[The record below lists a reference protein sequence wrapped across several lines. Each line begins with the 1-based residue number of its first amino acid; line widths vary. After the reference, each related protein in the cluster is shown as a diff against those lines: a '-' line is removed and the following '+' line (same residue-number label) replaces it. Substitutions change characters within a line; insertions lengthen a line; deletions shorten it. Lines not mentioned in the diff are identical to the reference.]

1 MRDKRAGYAQS
12 LAVLERAKVSNPAL
26 YTKSSIMLGL
36 GEVTA
41 ARSSVAVSAA
51 RSSGAATQRRS
62 GAAAARARVSD
73 ASGWELDGNWMIG
86 RPRRSSQRERVTAT
100 KHRHVVV
107 RRAAVW
113 PSRRETDEEVRTT
126 MRDLR
131 AAGVDVLTLGQ
142 ARSDRSPD
150 VV

>member
-41 ARSSVAVSAA
+41 AHSSVAVTAARSSIAVSAA

-86 RPRRSSQRERVTAT
+86 RPRRSS
-100 KHRHVVV
+100 
-107 RRAAVW
+107 
-113 PSRRETDEEVRTT
+113 
-126 MRDLR
+126 
-131 AAGVDVLTLGQ
+131 
-142 ARSDRSPD
+142 
-150 VV
+150 